1 MCRLLGITNFN
12 FVKHRQIVNHFCDL
26 ARTGHVMAGDPP
38 GHGDGW
44 GMAFYLNGV
53 WKVRKSGGNV
63 LEETDKITSPL
74 RRAGECP
81 VLILHLRKSAW
92 NDTSTSRHAH
102 PFHYKNTVFA
112 HNGTIYNY
120 QGLIPGITVPG
131 LGEDALDTEVFFLHV
146 MSDPSFDLARA
157 FMNSVSLI
165 RRDYTFSA
173 LNCLFSD
180 GKRLFAYRDY
190 AREPDY
196 YSLFK
201 ASSESSCIVCS
212 QPIMED
218 LPWKMMEKEELLVV
232 QEGSDDST

>member
-44 GMAFYLNGV
+44 GMAFYLNGA